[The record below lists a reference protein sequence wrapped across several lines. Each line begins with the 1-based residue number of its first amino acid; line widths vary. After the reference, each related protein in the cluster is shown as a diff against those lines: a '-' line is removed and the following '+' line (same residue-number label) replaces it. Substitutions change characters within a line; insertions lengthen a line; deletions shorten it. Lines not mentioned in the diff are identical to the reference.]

1 MALTEQAAAWIST
14 LDLRTFAVLLLIF
27 YIILQ
32 LSKSSSKTST
42 ENHGGASVDDEGL
55 ANLGLGAM
63 PPGKKLEIALDPPVG
78 LHWSNPE
85 EPFPF
90 ETELCK
96 GSYFFFHPP
105 TDGRA
110 FRGASGGLDFAEYF
124 RGKTRLWELRIQFVC
139 KKPLPCKDLYFG
151 VELEDY
157 VHLPAAA
164 KRVVQLS
171 VAAIRQ
177 AVGGVYNTQGD
188 DPAKAIP
195 GEESE
200 KPTIVLP
207 LWAFDQ
213 FIITQPGEEVPD
225 MTSPDFPEYG
235 SRRKGRIAE
244 YIREMDDLAANLGP
258 GPTYTLGFWG
268 NSRFLDVMSWKLRGI
283 PLVTPFDFE
292 PLIGQPPVYAVL
304 YCLTPAEAGRDG
316 KAESRHLNSRKK
328 YMFRAAIWNSEKRVT
343 QELFE
348 RLTGLRSSDRFLPES
363 TERKRSKGGLVKN
376 IFSAMKDPF
385 KCCSGPPGVKCE

>member
-1 MALTEQAAAWIST
+1 MALLQQATQWIAAIDFW
-14 LDLRTFAVLLLIF
+14 TFAVLLLLC
-27 YIILQ
+27 YILLQ
-32 LSKSSSKTST
+32 LSKSGSKASS
-42 ENHGGASVDDEGL
+42 ENRLESAVDDEGL
-55 ANLGLGAM
+55 ANLGLSAM
-63 PPGKKLEIALDPPVG
+63 PPGKKLEVALDPPVG

-90 ETELCK
+90 ETELCR

-110 FRGASGGLDFAEYF
+110 FRGAAGGLDFAEYF
-124 RGKTRLWELRIQFVC
+124 KGKTRLWELRIQFQV
-139 KKPLPCKDLYFG
+139 KNAMPSKDMYFG

-177 AVGGVYNTQGD
+177 AVGGVYHTQGD
-188 DPAKAIP
+188 DPAKVSP
-195 GEESE
+195 HEECE

-213 FIITQPGEEVPD
+213 FIITQPGEEAPD

-244 YIREMDDLAANLGP
+244 YIREMDDLVENLGP
-258 GPTYTLGFWG
+258 GPTYTLAFWG

-283 PLVTPFDFE
+283 PLVTPFEFE
-292 PLIGQPPVYAVL
+292 PLIGRPPVYAVA
-304 YCLTPAEAGRDG
+304 YCLTTAEPGRDG
-316 KAESRHLNSRKK
+316 KAETRHLPSRKK
-328 YMFRAAIWNSEKRVT
+328 YIFRAAIWNSEKRIT

-348 RLTGLRSSDRFLPES
+348 KLTGLRSSERYGTQES
-363 TERKRSKGGLVKN
+363 TEKKRPKGGFVKN

-385 KCCSGPPGVKCE
+385 KCCTGPKCD

>member
-1 MALTEQAAAWIST
+1 MLAMEILDSATTWIAT
-14 LDLRTFAVLLLIF
+14 VDPRTVAVLLLVS
-27 YIILQ
+27 YILLQ
-32 LSKSSSKTST
+32 LSKSNSKVGS
-42 ENHGGASVDDEGL
+42 ENHLAQVDDEGL

-85 EPFPF
+85 EPFAF

-124 RGKTRLWELRIQFVC
+124 RGKTRLWELRMQLTM
-139 KKPLPCKDLYFG
+139 KTALPSKDLYFG

-177 AVGGVYNTQGD
+177 AVGGVYHTQGD
-188 DPAKAIP
+188 DPSKAAP
-195 GEESE
+195 GEEWE

-213 FIITQPGEEVPD
+213 FVITQPGEDAPD

-244 YIREMDDLAANLGP
+244 YIREMDDLVANLGP
-258 GPTYTLGFWG
+258 GPTYTLSFWG
-268 NSRFLDVMSWKLRGI
+268 NSRFLDVLKLRGI

-292 PLIGQPPVYAVL
+292 PLIGQPPVYAVV
-304 YCLTPAEAGRDG
+304 YCLTPPPSGSKEA
-316 KAESRHLNSRKK
+316 RHLPSRKK
-328 YMFRAAIWNSEKRVT
+328 YIFRAAIWNSEKRVT
-343 QELFE
+343 QQLFE
-348 RLTGLRSSDRFLPES
+348 KLTGLRSDRYGQAEEKPS
-363 TERKRSKGGLVKN
+363 GRPTVVKS

-385 KCCSGPPGVKCE
+385 KCCAGPKFE